1 METIPTFPHTDQHLL
16 IPMFLLGL
24 IHRVGDGH
32 GTGVAQMIIHL
43 TRLLTMR
50 WLWQSPQSWHGRV
63 TIQLIQARIQLIH
76 DLLEQSV

>member
-16 IPMFLLGL
+16 IPMSLLRL
-24 IHRVGDGH
+24 SHRVGDGH
-32 GTGVAQMIIHL
+32 GTGVTQMIIHL
-43 TRLLTMR
+43 IRLLTMR
-50 WLWQSPQSWHGRV
+50 WLWQSPQSWHGKV